1 MKCPFCSSKTR
12 IYNSRP
18 SHQGTQTWRRHVC
31 TARKHTFTTREKI
44 DWTGSTKV
52 KTNSGT
58 SPYSRERLL
67 LSVAKAGEKLNLQP
81 AMLAELC
88 DSIEHELQH
97 QGFFSKNEQEASVII
112 EASTSVL
119 VRYDQNL
126 VLQYVNQVY
135 ASKPPLEL
143 VQRLIAPRES
153 S

>member
-1 MKCPFCSSKTR
+1 MKCPFCNSKTN

-31 TARKHTFTTREKI
+31 TTCKRTFTTREKI

-52 KTNSGT
+52 KTASGT

-67 LSVAKAGEKLNLQP
+67 LSIAKAGEMLDLQP

-88 DSIEHELQH
+88 DSIEQELQH
-97 QGFFSKNEQEASVII
+97 QGFFNENQQKASIII
-112 EASTSVL
+112 ETSTSVL

-126 VLQYVNQVY
+126 ALQYINHVY

-143 VQRLIAPRES
+143 VQRLTTPHKS